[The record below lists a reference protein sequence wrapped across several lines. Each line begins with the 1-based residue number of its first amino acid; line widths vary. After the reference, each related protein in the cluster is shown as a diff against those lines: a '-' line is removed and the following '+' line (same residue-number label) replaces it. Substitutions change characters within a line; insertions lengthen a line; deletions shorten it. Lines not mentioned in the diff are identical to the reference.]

1 MPTGGME
8 GPGPRLPPLLVVLKD
23 AGEVS
28 DDSSLGV
35 GDLERKRRPQVSE
48 GFLIGFQDIWRRLES
63 EVTTLRG
70 TTICAACDTNPVIR
84 GACCFR
90 PTS

>member
-35 GDLERKRRPQVSE
+35 GDLERTASTGE
-48 GFLIGFQDIWRRLES
+48 
-63 EVTTLRG
+63 
-70 TTICAACDTNPVIR
+70 
-84 GACCFR
+84 
-90 PTS
+90 